1 VERLTPR
8 TGGAAGTPAAPPRHA
23 HWVLRAY
30 ILTVGVFGLTLLWL
44 TWWVAPPW
52 QMTDGDSWTGNTS
65 PVLVVAMLSVALVL
79 GELRPIPISRGGD
92 LTDWISISTTFVV
105 ALIVLGPVSIAVT
118 AQAAAVL
125 IDDGRMRRAP
135 TKLLFNVGQYVIT
148 IVAARAVYS
157 WISGTPFAAPTTTFT
172 PTLAAFIG
180 AIAAGAVFLL
190 VNHGLVST
198 VVALQNQQPILVIM
212 SGDIRFQA
220 MTNGV
225 LAALGPIA
233 AVAVE
238 QQPLMLP
245 LLVAPVL
252 AVYRS
257 ADLAIQKERQAYHD
271 TLTELPNRELF
282 REKADRALEE
292 SQRTGV
298 PLAVM
303 MIDLDHFKEIND
315 TLGHHIGDELI
326 REVARRLDDSRPIG
340 STVARLG
347 GDEFAVLLPDV
358 PDISVAEEVATYM
371 LSVLGKSFSA
381 GGVRLVVQA
390 SIGISLAPDHGKDVH
405 TLMKNADIALYEAKR
420 ERARYSAYQ
429 PEEDIHTPQRLAIL
443 ADLRTAVDE
452 GQLFLEFQPKI
463 DLATDTVMGAEALVR
478 WNHPT
483 RGIIRPDDFI
493 PLAEN
498 TGLITPITWFVI
510 ERSLQQCRYWR
521 DQGLDIGV
529 AVNLSVRHLSDM
541 SLPDRVGVALE
552 RWGVPASRL
561 TVEVTESSIMTDPQR
576 AVGVIRHL
584 RQVGV
589 GVAIDDYGT
598 GHASLTY
605 LKRLEID
612 ELKIDKSFI
621 MHMTAEGNDAIIVR
635 STIELGHNLGLRIVA
650 EGVEDA
656 ETLDWLRNVGCDVA
670 QGYHMARPMAPE
682 AVEEL
687 ARRRSGQ
694 LVDPHAA
701 PSTGRL
707 RLVGT
712 A

>member
-1 VERLTPR
+1 MLNV
-8 TGGAAGTPAAPPRHA
+8 
-23 HWVLRAY
+23 Y
-30 ILTVGVFGLTLLWL
+30 IASVSVVGITLLVL
-44 TWWVAPPW
+44 TWWMVPPPL
-52 QMTDGDSWTGNTS
+52 MFSSASWTDATS
-65 PVLVVAMLSVALVL
+65 PVVVVLLLSVALVL

-92 LTDWISISTTFVV
+92 LTDWISISTTFVI
-105 ALIVLGPVSIAVT
+105 ALIVLGPVSVAVA

-125 IDDGRMRRAP
+125 IDDVRMRRAFS
-135 TKLLFNVGQYVIT
+135 KVAFNVGQYVIT
-148 IVAARAVYS
+148 IIAARAVYS
-157 WISGTPFAAPTTTFT
+157 LVSGTPFAAPTTTFDPT
-172 PTLAAFIG
+172 PAALLG
-180 AIAAGAVFLL
+180 AMTAGAMFVL
-190 VNHGLVST
+190 VNHALVST
-198 VVALQNQQPILVIM
+198 VVALQSRQPILVIM
-212 SGDIRFQA
+212 GGDIRFQS

-233 AVAVE
+233 AVAVQ

-245 LLVAPVL
+245 LLIAPVL

-257 ADLAIQKERQAYHD
+257 ADLAIQKERQAHHD
-271 TLTELPNRELF
+271 TLTGLPNRELF
-282 REKADRALEE
+282 RDKAERALAE
-292 SQRTGV
+292 SQRSGV
-298 PLAVM
+298 SLAVM

-315 TLGHHIGDELI
+315 TLGHHVGDDLI
-326 REVARRLDDSRPIG
+326 QEVAARLDQARPLG

-358 PDISVAEEVATYM
+358 PDLSVAEEVATYM
-371 LSVLGKSFSA
+371 LSVLGKSLSA

-390 SIGISLAPDHGKDVH
+390 SIGISLAPDHGHDVH

-420 ERARYSAYQ
+420 ERARFCAYQ
-429 PEEDIHTPQRLAIL
+429 PDEDVHTPQRLAIL

-463 DLATDTVMGAEALVR
+463 DLATDTVVGAEALVR

-521 DQGLDIGV
+521 DQGLDLGV

-541 SLPDRVGVALE
+541 SLPDRIGIALE
-552 RWGVPASRL
+552 RWGVPASEL

-576 AVGVIRHL
+576 AMGVIRHL
-584 RQVGV
+584 RRVGI

-621 MHMTAEGNDAIIVR
+621 MHMSAEGNDSIIVR

-656 ETLDWLRNVGCDVA
+656 DTLGWLREVGCDIA

-687 ARRRSGQ
+687 ARRRLGQ
-694 LVDPHAA
+694 PVATPVVT
-701 PSTGRL
+701 STGRL